1 MLLARNVQ
9 LVSLKLIDLLLDIA
23 CELEVER
30 LFVKNRQLKL
40 AKSTQVDSYYS

>member
-30 LFVKNRQLKL
+30 LFVKNR
-40 AKSTQVDSYYS
+40 